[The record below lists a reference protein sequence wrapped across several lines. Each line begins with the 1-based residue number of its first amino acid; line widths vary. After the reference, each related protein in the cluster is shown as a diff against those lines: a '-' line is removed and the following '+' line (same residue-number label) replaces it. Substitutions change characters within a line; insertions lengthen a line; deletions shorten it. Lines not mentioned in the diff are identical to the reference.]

1 MAAVQVAHDILQH
14 LENMGSAKQTRH
26 KQLSYNN
33 LLRQFQLRVT
43 KPKHGEAWC
52 CRSLCFLISSNARPA
67 QPLQAVCHELWLLH
81 KHVTAL

>member
-1 MAAVQVAHDILQH
+1 MAAAQVAHDILQH
-14 LENMGSAKQTRH
+14 LENMGAEKQSRH

-52 CRSLCFLISSNARPA
+52 RPVLCFNATVMILIPVIIPCAETSDNLLV
-67 QPLQAVCHELWLLH
+67 QLQVP
-81 KHVTAL
+81 